1 MRKIQYSQICLPL
14 LSGLVEA
21 VDVCFEAAD
30 LDLGFA
36 GVGYCG
42 FGEESWFHVVLYLA
56 DELFSDLFGLSFR
69 RMTKWS
75 IDE

>member
-1 MRKIQYSQICLPL
+1 MRKIQYSQIRLPL

-30 LDLGFA
+30 LELGFA
-36 GVGYCG
+36 GVGCCG
-42 FGEESWFHVVLYLA
+42 FGKESWFHVVLSLA
-56 DELFSDLFGLSFR
+56 DELYLIYSSFPFR
-69 RMTKWS
+69 CMMKWS